1 MRHPLR
7 RKTRQSDS
15 ERRGAALAEMAVCM
29 PVFVLLV
36 FAMIEFG
43 HVYMTINVLNA
54 AAAQSARI
62 GITEKSTTSEVITR
76 AQEIVGA
83 AMDSSA
89 VTIMVKDGSSF
100 DDDPN
105 IDTDAIDYAGLPDI
119 DLESAEPRDLF
130 IVRIEVP
137 YDQVGILGPTWL
149 NGVNLAGQAVMR
161 HE

>member
-1 MRHPLR
+1 MRHLMR
-7 RKTRQSDS
+7 RKNQHDNS
-15 ERRGAALAEMAVCM
+15 ERRGAALAEMAVVM
-29 PVFVLLV
+29 PVFLILV

-43 HVYMTINVLNA
+43 HVYMTINILNA
-54 AAAQSARI
+54 AAMQAARL
-62 GITEKSTTSEVITR
+62 GVTEETTTSQVITK
-76 AQEIVGA
+76 AQDIVSA
-83 AMDSSA
+83 AIDSSA

-100 DDDPN
+100 DTDPD
-105 IDTDAIDYAGLPDI
+105 IDPEQIDYTGLPDI
-119 DLESAEPRDLF
+119 ALENADSRALF